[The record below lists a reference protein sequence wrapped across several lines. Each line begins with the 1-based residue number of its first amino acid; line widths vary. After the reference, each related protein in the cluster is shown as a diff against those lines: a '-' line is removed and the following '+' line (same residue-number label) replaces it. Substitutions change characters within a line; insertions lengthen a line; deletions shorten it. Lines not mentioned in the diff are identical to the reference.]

1 MSPSSHTYDLEI
13 GPGVSGYLPP
23 FARDS
28 WNLSDLRTLSSCS
41 RPNPR
46 TILTRVGSTIVS
58 PLAWGLLVI
67 QSPILV
73 PPLVLAAAGPLPQAD
88 LLRPA
93 RAPPSKLPALAALQH
108 PSTGPGSSQCLPG
121 TLQGP
126 ALNTAADSLD
136 GIWLACAPIWQLLCC
151 QFYKPL
157 LMSLLSR
164 LTTHAGH
171 CPRTPHLCSRCFLQ
185 TPSILYRRGKSYKGF
200 FSPGSP
206 WECLQFNNCL

>member
-1 MSPSSHTYDLEI
+1 M
-13 GPGVSGYLPP
+13 SGYLPP

-28 WNLSDLRTLSSCS
+28 WNLSDLRTLFSCS
-41 RPNPR
+41 YSNPR
-46 TILTRVGSTIVS
+46 TIFTRVGSTIVS
-58 PLAWGLLVI
+58 PLVWGLLVI

-73 PPLVLAAAGPLPQAD
+73 PPLVLAAAGPLPEAD

-93 RAPPSKLPALAALQH
+93 RAPPSKLPSLAALQH

-126 ALNTAADSLD
+126 ALNTAADSPD

-151 QFYKPL
+151 RFCKPL

-164 LTTHAGH
+164 LTT
-171 CPRTPHLCSRCFLQ
+171 LCRSLPQ
-185 TPSILYRRGKSYKGF
+185 DTSSSM
-200 FSPGSP
+200 FSLFPP
-206 WECLQFNNCL
+206 DT